1 MRSSNYTSL
10 KDNRVIKKHY
20 ENFSIAKFL
29 PKENKNAIITI
40 YAFARIGDDI
50 ADDENLSAKAKQDQL
65 KKIKSQLD
73 VIKNHRMPSEPLFV
87 DLFHLIKTYKLN
99 IQYFYQLLDA
109 FFQDTT
115 KKKYKNEKELFDY
128 YEDAANAAGRLYL
141 QVNQLDSKETYKY
154 ANHICS
160 AFAMIDMI
168 QDIQEDLN
176 KDRVYLPESLIKQY
190 QIDVSALKKGQFHGD
205 WHNFKNYWTD
215 QINNRLVL
223 GKGILN
229 YGNWRFKLEMK
240 LLISAGLMLSQKINK
255 RGNPFNIKMGPI
267 SWFIV
272 FTKAIFLR

>member
-73 VIKNHRMPSEPLFV
+73 VIKKHRMPSEPLFV

-154 ANHICS
+154 ANHVCS

-190 QIDVSALKKGQFHGD
+190 QIDVLALKKDQFHGD

-229 YGNWRFKLEMK
+229 YGNWRFRLEMK
-240 LLISAGLMLSQKINK
+240 LLISAGLMLSQKIKK

>member
-50 ADDENLSAKAKQDQL
+50 ADDENLSVKAKQDQI
-65 KKIKSQLD
+65 KKMKSQLD
-73 VIKNHRMPSEPLFV
+73 EIKKHRMPSDPLFV
-87 DLFHLIKTYKLN
+87 DLYHLIKTYKLN
-99 IQYFYQLLDA
+99 IRYFYQLLNA

-141 QVNQLDSKETYKY
+141 QVNQLDSKESYKY
-154 ANHICS
+154 ANHVCS

-168 QDIQEDLN
+168 QDIREDLN

-240 LLISAGLMLSQKINK
+240 LLISAGLMLSQKIKK
-255 RGNPFNIKMGPI
+255 RNNPFNIKMGLI

>member
-50 ADDENLSAKAKQDQL
+50 ADDENLSAKTKQDQL

-73 VIKNHRMPSEPLFV
+73 MIKKHIMPSDPLFV
-87 DLFHLIKTYKLN
+87 DLFQLIKTYKLN

-168 QDIQEDLN
+168 QDIREDLN

-223 GKGILN
+223 GKGILH

-240 LLISAGLMLSQKINK
+240 LLISAGLMLSQKIKK
-255 RGNPFNIKMGPI
+255 RNSPFNIKMNPI

>member
-29 PKENKNAIITI
+29 PKENKNAIITL

-87 DLFHLIKTYKLN
+87 DLYHLIKTYKLN
-99 IQYFYQLLDA
+99 IQYFYQLIDA

-168 QDIQEDLN
+168 QDIREDLN
-176 KDRVYLPESLIKQY
+176 KNRVYLPESLIKQY
-190 QIDVSALKKGQFHGD
+190 QIDVSALKKGQFHGN

-240 LLISAGLMLSQKINK
+240 LLISAGLMLSQKIKK
-255 RGNPFNIKMGPI
+255 RNNPFHIKMGPI

>member
-1 MRSSNYTSL
+1 MRSNYYTSL

-73 VIKNHRMPSEPLFV
+73 IIKKHRMPSDPLFV

-115 KKKYKNEKELFDY
+115 KKKYKDEKELFDY
-128 YEDAANAAGRLYL
+128 YEDAANAAGKLYL

-154 ANHICS
+154 ANHVCS

-168 QDIQEDLN
+168 QDIREDLN
-176 KDRVYLPESLIKQY
+176 KDRIYLPESLIKQY
-190 QIDVSALKKGQFHGD
+190 QIDVSALKKGQFNGN

-240 LLISAGLMLSQKINK
+240 LLISAGIMLSEKIK
-255 RGNPFNIKMGPI
+255 KGENPFNIKMDPI

>member
-87 DLFHLIKTYKLN
+87 DLYHLIKTYKLN
-99 IQYFYQLLDA
+99 IQYLYQLLDA

-168 QDIQEDLN
+168 QDIREDLN
-176 KDRVYLPESLIKQY
+176 KGRVYLPESLIKQY

-240 LLISAGLMLSQKINK
+240 LLISAGLMLSRKIKK

>member
-50 ADDENLSAKAKQDQL
+50 ADNEHLSAKAKQDQL

-87 DLFHLIKTYKLN
+87 DLYQLIKTYKLN
-99 IQYFYQLLDA
+99 IQYFYQLIDA

-168 QDIQEDLN
+168 QDIREDLN
-176 KDRVYLPESLIKQY
+176 KGRVYLPESLIKQY

-240 LLISAGLMLSQKINK
+240 LLISAGLMLSQKIKK
-255 RGNPFNIKMGPI
+255 RNSPFYIKMNPI

>member
-29 PKENKNAIITI
+29 PKENKNAIITL

-87 DLFHLIKTYKLN
+87 DLYHLIKTYKLN
-99 IQYFYQLLDA
+99 IQYFYQLIDA

-168 QDIQEDLN
+168 QDIREDLN
-176 KDRVYLPESLIKQY
+176 KGRVYLPESLIKQY

-240 LLISAGLMLSQKINK
+240 LLISAGLMLSQKIKK
-255 RGNPFNIKMGPI
+255 RNSPFNIKMNPI

>member
-65 KKIKSQLD
+65 KKIKTQLD
-73 VIKNHRMPSEPLFV
+73 MIKKHRMPNDPLFI

-128 YEDAANAAGRLYL
+128 YEDAAHAAGKLYL

-154 ANHICS
+154 ANHVCS

-176 KDRVYLPESLIKQY
+176 KDRVYLPESLIKRY
-190 QIDVSALKKGQFHGD
+190 QIDVSALKKDQFHGD

-240 LLISAGLMLSQKINK
+240 LLISAGLMLSQKIK
-255 RGNPFNIKMGPI
+255 RRNNPFNIKMDLI

>member
-29 PKENKNAIITI
+29 PKENKNAIITL

-87 DLFHLIKTYKLN
+87 DLYHLIKTYKLN
-99 IQYFYQLLDA
+99 IQYFYQLIDA

-168 QDIQEDLN
+168 QDIREDLN
-176 KDRVYLPESLIKQY
+176 KGRVYLPESLIKQY

-240 LLISAGLMLSQKINK
+240 LLISAGLMLSRKIKK

>member
-73 VIKNHRMPSEPLFV
+73 VIKKHRMPSEPLFV
-87 DLFHLIKTYKLN
+87 DLFNLIKTYKLN

-154 ANHICS
+154 ANHVCS

-168 QDIQEDLN
+168 QDIQEDLI

-240 LLISAGLMLSQKINK
+240 LLISAGIMLSRKIKK

>member
-73 VIKNHRMPSEPLFV
+73 VIKKHRMPSEPLFV

-128 YEDAANAAGRLYL
+128 YDDAANAAGRLYL

-154 ANHICS
+154 ANHVCS

-176 KDRVYLPESLIKQY
+176 KDRVYLPESFIKQY

-240 LLISAGLMLSQKINK
+240 LLISAGLMLSQKIK
-255 RGNPFNIKMGPI
+255 KEGDPFNIKMGPI

-272 FTKAIFLR
+272 FTKALFLR

>member
-40 YAFARIGDDI
+40 YAFARMGDDI

-65 KKIKSQLD
+65 RKIKSQLD
-73 VIKNHRMPSEPLFV
+73 VIKTHRMPSEPLFV

-141 QVNQLDSKETYKY
+141 QVNQLDSKESYKY
-154 ANHICS
+154 ANHVCS

-168 QDIQEDLN
+168 QDIREDLN

-229 YGNWRFKLEMK
+229 YGNWRFRLEMK
-240 LLISAGLMLSQKINK
+240 LLISAGLMLSQKIKK
-255 RGNPFNIKMGPI
+255 RNNPFNIKMGLI

>member
-50 ADDENLSAKAKQDQL
+50 ADNENLSAKAKQDQL

-73 VIKNHRMPSEPLFV
+73 MIKKHRMPSDPLFV

-115 KKKYKNEKELFDY
+115 KKKYKDEKELFDY

-141 QVNQLDSKETYKY
+141 QVNQLDSKETYRY
-154 ANHICS
+154 ANHVCS

-168 QDIQEDLN
+168 QDIREDLY

-205 WHNFKNYWTD
+205 WHNFKNYWTA

-223 GKGILN
+223 GKGILH

-240 LLISAGLMLSQKINK
+240 LLISAGLMLSQKIKKGN
-255 RGNPFNIKMGPI
+255 NPFHIKMGPI

>member
-1 MRSSNYTSL
+1 MKSNNYTSL

-50 ADDENLSAKAKQDQL
+50 ADNENLSAKEKQDQL

-154 ANHICS
+154 ANHVCS

-190 QIDVSALKKGQFHGD
+190 EIDVSALKKGQFHGD
-205 WHNFKNYWTD
+205 WQNFKNYWTD

-240 LLISAGLMLSQKINK
+240 LLISAGIMLSRKIKK

>member
-29 PKENKNAIITI
+29 PKENKNAIITL

-73 VIKNHRMPSEPLFV
+73 LIKNHRMPSEPLFV

-154 ANHICS
+154 ANHVCS

-168 QDIQEDLN
+168 QDIPEDLN

-223 GKGILN
+223 GKGIFN
-229 YGNWRFKLEMK
+229 YGNWRFRLEMK
-240 LLISAGLMLSQKINK
+240 LLISAGLMLSHKIK
-255 RGNPFNIKMGPI
+255 KEENPFNIKMDPI
-267 SWFIV
+267 NWFIV

>member
-87 DLFHLIKTYKLN
+87 DLYHLIKTYKLN

-141 QVNQLDSKETYKY
+141 QVNQLDSKETFKY

-168 QDIQEDLN
+168 QDIREDLN
-176 KDRVYLPESLIKQY
+176 KDRIYLPESLIKQY
-190 QIDVSALKKGQFHGD
+190 QIDVSALKKGQFHGN

-240 LLISAGLMLSQKINK
+240 LLISAGLMLSQKIKK
-255 RGNPFNIKMGPI
+255 RNSPFNIKMNPI

>member
-73 VIKNHRMPSEPLFV
+73 VIKKHRMPSDPLFV
-87 DLFHLIKTYKLN
+87 DLFQLIKTYKLN

-154 ANHICS
+154 ANHVCS

-168 QDIQEDLN
+168 QDIREDLN

-240 LLISAGLMLSQKINK
+240 LLISAGLMLSRKIK
-255 RGNPFNIKMGPI
+255 KSGNPFNIKMGPI

>member
-1 MRSSNYTSL
+1 MRSNYYTSL

-73 VIKNHRMPSEPLFV
+73 IIKKHRMPSDPLFV
-87 DLFHLIKTYKLN
+87 DIFHLIKTYKLN

-115 KKKYKNEKELFDY
+115 KKKYKDEKELFDY
-128 YEDAANAAGRLYL
+128 YEDAANAAGKLYL

-154 ANHICS
+154 ANHVCS

-168 QDIQEDLN
+168 QDIREDFN

-190 QIDVSALKKGQFHGD
+190 QIDVSALKKGQFNGN

-240 LLISAGLMLSQKINK
+240 LLISAGIMLSEKIK
-255 RGNPFNIKMGPI
+255 KGENPFNIKMDPI

>member
-1 MRSSNYTSL
+1 
-10 KDNRVIKKHY
+10 
-20 ENFSIAKFL
+20 
-29 PKENKNAIITI
+29 
-40 YAFARIGDDI
+40 
-50 ADDENLSAKAKQDQL
+50 
-65 KKIKSQLD
+65 
-73 VIKNHRMPSEPLFV
+73 
-87 DLFHLIKTYKLN
+87 
-99 IQYFYQLLDA
+99 
-109 FFQDTT
+109 
-115 KKKYKNEKELFDY
+115 LFDY
-128 YEDAANAAGRLYL
+128 YEDAAHAAGKLYL
-141 QVNQLDSKETYKY
+141 QVNQLDSKETYNY
-154 ANHICS
+154 ANHVCS

-176 KDRVYLPESLIKQY
+176 KDRVYLPESLIKEY

-229 YGNWRFKLEMK
+229 YGNWRFRLEMK
-240 LLISAGLMLSQKINK
+240 LLISAGLMLSQKIKK

>member
-73 VIKNHRMPSEPLFV
+73 VIKKHRMPSEPLFV

-128 YEDAANAAGRLYL
+128 YEDAAHAAGKLYL
-141 QVNQLDSKETYKY
+141 QVNQLDSKETYNY
-154 ANHICS
+154 ANHVCS

-176 KDRVYLPESLIKQY
+176 KGRVYLPESLIKQY

-240 LLISAGLMLSQKINK
+240 LLISSGLMLSQKIKKEN
-255 RGNPFNIKMGPI
+255 NPFHIKMDPI

>member
-87 DLFHLIKTYKLN
+87 DLYHLIKTYKLN

-168 QDIQEDLN
+168 QDIREDLN
-176 KDRVYLPESLIKQY
+176 KNRVYLPESLIKQY

-240 LLISAGLMLSQKINK
+240 LLISAGLMLSRKIKK

>member
-87 DLFHLIKTYKLN
+87 DLYHLIKTYKLN
-99 IQYFYQLLDA
+99 IQYFYQLIDA

-168 QDIQEDLN
+168 QDIREDLN
-176 KDRVYLPESLIKQY
+176 KGRVYLPESLIKQY

-240 LLISAGLMLSQKINK
+240 LLISAGLILSQKIK
-255 RGNPFNIKMGPI
+255 KKENPFNIKMGPI

>member
-73 VIKNHRMPSEPLFV
+73 EIKKHRMPSEPLFV

-154 ANHICS
+154 ANHVCS

-168 QDIQEDLN
+168 QDIREDLN

-240 LLISAGLMLSQKINK
+240 LLISAGLMLSQKIK
-255 RGNPFNIKMGPI
+255 KGGNPFNIKMGPI

>member
-29 PKENKNAIITI
+29 PKENKNAIITL

-87 DLFHLIKTYKLN
+87 DLYHLIKTYKLN
-99 IQYFYQLLDA
+99 IQYFYQLIDA

-168 QDIQEDLN
+168 QDIREDLN
-176 KDRVYLPESLIKQY
+176 KGRVYLPESLIKQY

-240 LLISAGLMLSQKINK
+240 LLISAGLMLSRKIK
-255 RGNPFNIKMGPI
+255 KSGNPFNIKMGPI

>member
-29 PKENKNAIITI
+29 PKENKNAIITL

-87 DLFHLIKTYKLN
+87 DLYHLIKTYKLN
-99 IQYFYQLLDA
+99 IQYFYQLIDA

-168 QDIQEDLN
+168 QDIREDLN
-176 KDRVYLPESLIKQY
+176 KNRVYLPESLIKQY

-215 QINNRLVL
+215 QINNRLLL

-240 LLISAGLMLSQKINK
+240 LLISAGLMLSQKIKK
-255 RGNPFNIKMGPI
+255 RRNPFNIKMDPI

>member
-73 VIKNHRMPSEPLFV
+73 VIKKHRMPSDPLFV

-154 ANHICS
+154 ANHVCS

-240 LLISAGLMLSQKINK
+240 LLISAGLMLSQKIK
-255 RGNPFNIKMGPI
+255 KGGNPFNIKMGPI

>member
-10 KDNRVIKKHY
+10 KENRVIKKHY

-73 VIKNHRMPSEPLFV
+73 VIKKHRMPSDPLFV

-115 KKKYKNEKELFDY
+115 KKKYINEKELFDY

-154 ANHICS
+154 ANHVCS

-190 QIDVSALKKGQFHGD
+190 QIDVSALKKGQFDGD

-240 LLISAGLMLSQKINK
+240 LLISAGLILSQKIK
-255 RGNPFNIKMGPI
+255 KKENPFNIKMGPI

>member
-87 DLFHLIKTYKLN
+87 DLYHLIKTYKLN
-99 IQYFYQLLDA
+99 IQYFYQLIDA

-240 LLISAGLMLSQKINK
+240 LLISAGLILSQKIK
-255 RGNPFNIKMGPI
+255 KKENPFNIKMGPI

>member
-73 VIKNHRMPSEPLFV
+73 VIKNNRMPSEPLFV

-168 QDIQEDLN
+168 QDIREDLN

-240 LLISAGLMLSQKINK
+240 LLISAGLMLSQKIKK

>member
-73 VIKNHRMPSEPLFV
+73 VIKNNRMPSEPLFV

-168 QDIQEDLN
+168 QDIREDLN

-190 QIDVSALKKGQFHGD
+190 QIDVSALKKGQFHGN

-240 LLISAGLMLSQKINK
+240 LLISAGLMLSQKIKK

>member
-29 PKENKNAIITI
+29 PKENKNAIITL

-87 DLFHLIKTYKLN
+87 DLYHLIKTYKLN
-99 IQYFYQLLDA
+99 IQYFYQLIDA

-154 ANHICS
+154 ANYVCS

-168 QDIQEDLN
+168 QDIPEDLN

-190 QIDVSALKKGQFHGD
+190 QIDVSARKKGEFHGN
-205 WHNFKNYWTD
+205 WQNFKNYWTD

-240 LLISAGLMLSQKINK
+240 LLISAGLMLSQKIK
-255 RGNPFNIKMGPI
+255 KEKNPFRIKMNPI

-272 FTKAIFLR
+272 FTKAILLR

>member
-1 MRSSNYTSL
+1 MRSDNYTSL

-50 ADDENLSAKAKQDQL
+50 ADNENLSAIAKQVQL

-73 VIKNHRMPSEPLFV
+73 AIKNHKMPSDPLFV
-87 DLFHLIKTYKLN
+87 DIFHLIKTYKLN
-99 IQYFYQLLDA
+99 IQYFYQLLNA

-128 YEDAANAAGRLYL
+128 YEDAANAAGKLYL

-154 ANHICS
+154 SNHICS

-168 QDIQEDLN
+168 QDISEDLN
-176 KDRVYLPESLIKQY
+176 KDRVYLPETLIKEY
-190 QIDVSALKKGQFHGD
+190 QIDVSALKKGQFHGN
-205 WHNFKNYWTD
+205 WHNFKNYWTV

-240 LLISAGLMLSQKINK
+240 LLISAALMLNQKIKK
-255 RGNPFNIKMGPI
+255 RNNPFLVKMNLI

>member
-65 KKIKSQLD
+65 KKIKSQLN
-73 VIKNHRMPSEPLFV
+73 VIKKHRMPSDPLFV

-154 ANHICS
+154 ANHVCS

-190 QIDVSALKKGQFHGD
+190 QIDVSALKKGQFDGD

-240 LLISAGLMLSQKINK
+240 LLISAGLMLSQKIK
-255 RGNPFNIKMGPI
+255 KEENPFNIKMGPI